1 MDNRL
6 AQLISDY
13 QECVRAALQLI
24 DESGIPVPP
33 TSGDWA
39 ATDIPSFGE
48 LKGGIPYWKHGIG
61 CKVSFPTGAVDFDF
75 GEKGEVDGFDL
86 WRLSQ
91 FFKCSKKDYGLCT
104 EEALKMSFDA
114 AVNEGS
120 LNYWGSDLYYVV
132 DATRL
137 PLRPKEKLIIQNG
150 ESLPHRDRDAVLTLY
165 AHHFL
170 SADLMRSHYQK
181 VDRQRRNDG
190 DLSQDNVIK
199 FRVYLITWLGYL
211 RSTVEGFDKLGMWRL
226 LPERRPLTFRELVP
240 KWNELNSFKTLH
252 DDDLRE
258 LRNDIFHLRDDNISL
273 ERFFADDGERLAWAK
288 ELHTSIGAFFSK
300 YRVLCEVH
308 YVTHSRYAESE
319 IRRASALRR
328 EKRRRK

>member
-13 QECVRAALQLI
+13 QESVRAALQLI

-61 CKVSFPTGAVDFDF
+61 CKVSFPTGTVDFDF

-91 FFKCSKKDYGLCT
+91 FFKSSKKDYGLCT
-104 EEALKMSFDA
+104 EDALKMSFDA

-120 LNYWGSDLYYVV
+120 LNYWGSELYYVI

-137 PLRPKEKLIIQNG
+137 RSKGALRIPNG

-170 SADLMRSHYQK
+170 SADLMRCHYQK
-181 VDRQRRNDG
+181 ADRQRNSDG
-190 DLSQDNVIK
+190 GFSQNNFVK
-199 FRVYLITWLGYL
+199 FRVYLVTWLGYL
-211 RSTVEGFDKLGMWRL
+211 RSTVEGFEKLGMWML
-226 LPERRPLTFRELVP
+226 LSERRPLTFRELVA
-240 KWNELNSFKTLH
+240 KWIDLECLKKLH
-252 DDDLRE
+252 GYDLKA
-258 LRNDIFHLRDDNISL
+258 LRNDIFHLRDDNSSL
-273 ERFFADDGERLAWAK
+273 ERFFADEGERLAWAN
-288 ELHTSIGAFFSK
+288 ELHTSMEAFFST

-328 EKRRRK
+328 ERSRRK